1 MGKSK
6 KSRWRKRDIRD
17 MKGWRKSRKSTKNEK
32 EERGGETAK
41 EKKNYML
48 LIIFMVLIFNSLSFP
63 ETKKQ
68 QHMYYLW
75 QAQKNHAVVTPFFSR
90 GLCNRARYT
99 AEPPLPPDMEK
110 AGDTGR
116 NFCKDGMFS

>member
-1 MGKSK
+1 MRK
-6 KSRWRKRDIRD
+6 KS
-17 MKGWRKSRKSTKNEK
+17 
-32 EERGGETAK
+32 GGGTAK

-99 AEPPLPPDMEK
+99 AEPPLPPDP
-110 AGDTGR
+110 AAIAADTGAAR
-116 NFCKDGMFS
+116 QPRLAAPWQPLCTDTLRE